1 MAAESASKYDRS
13 DSVPGKRL
21 SARGGKTVYGARLG
35 ILTLETR
42 FPRVPGDMGHAG
54 TWPFPV
60 LYAVVPGA
68 SPRRVVRERARG
80 LLEPF
85 LEAART
91 LVRAGADG
99 ITTSCGF
106 LSLFQAEL
114 AATCAVPVAA
124 SSLMQVPFVE
134 RLLPPGRRAG
144 VLTVSGTHLRPEHLV
159 AAGVAPDTPVMGT
172 ESGRE
177 LSRVLLGDLPELDVE
192 AAEADVLDAA
202 SSLCLRHPEV
212 GAIVLECTNMMPY
225 SAAIRARTGLPVYDM
240 YSFATWFH
248 YGLEPRRFPRD
259 TA

>member
-1 MAAESASKYDRS
+1 MAAESAPKDDRS
-13 DSVPGKRL
+13 DSVSGKRL

-35 ILTLETR
+35 ILSLETR
-42 FPRVPGDMGHAG
+42 FPRVPGDMGNAG

-114 AATCAVPVAA
+114 AAACAVPVAA

-159 AAGVAPDTPVMGT
+159 AAGVAPDTPVVGT

-240 YSFATWFH
+240 YSLATWFH

>member
-1 MAAESASKYDRS
+1 MAAETARKNDSADT
-13 DSVPGKRL
+13 VPDPRRMV
-21 SARGGKTVYGARLG
+21 RGGKTVYGARLG
-35 ILTLETR
+35 ILSLETR
-42 FPRVPGDMGHAG
+42 FPRVPGDMGNAG

-80 LLEPF
+80 LLKPF
-85 LEAART
+85 LEAARA

-114 AATCAVPVAA
+114 AAACAVPVAA

-134 RLLPPGRRAG
+134 RLLPPGRRVG

-159 AAGVAPDTPVMGT
+159 AAGVAPDTPVVGT

-192 AAEADVLDAA
+192 AAEEDVLDAA
-202 SSLCLRHPEV
+202 DSLCMRHPEV
-212 GAIVLECTNMMPY
+212 GAVVLECTNMMPY

-259 TA
+259 PA

>member
-1 MAAESASKYDRS
+1 MAAETARKNDRS
-13 DSVPGKRL
+13 NTVPRTRRL
-21 SARGGKTVYGARLG
+21 VPGGKTVYGARLG
-35 ILTLETR
+35 ILSLETR
-42 FPRVPGDMGHAG
+42 FPRVPGDMGNAG

-68 SPRRVVRERARG
+68 SPRRVVRERAQG

-85 LEAART
+85 LEAARS
-91 LVRAGADG
+91 LVLVGADG

-114 AATCAVPVAA
+114 ALACAVPVAA

-144 VLTVSGTHLRPEHLV
+144 VLTVSAADLGPEHLA
-159 AAGVAPDTPVMGT
+159 AAGVAPDTPVVGT

-192 AAEADVLDAA
+192 AAEEDVLDAA
-202 SSLCLRHPEV
+202 DSLRMSHPEV

-225 SAAIRARTGLPVYDM
+225 SAAVRARTGLPVYDM

-248 YGLEPRRFPRD
+248 YGLKPRRFPRD
-259 TA
+259 SA

>member
-1 MAAESASKYDRS
+1 MAGIAMRADTVEATLRARHR
-13 DSVPGKRL
+13 VP
-21 SARGGKTVYGARLG
+21 GGKTVYGARLG
-35 ILTLETR
+35 ILSLETR
-42 FPRVPGDMGHAG
+42 FPRIPGDMGNAG

-68 SPRRVVRERARG
+68 SPQRVVRERAQG
-80 LLEPF
+80 LLEFF

-114 AATCAVPVAA
+114 AAACSVPVAA
-124 SSLMQVPFVE
+124 SSLMQVPLVE

-144 VLTVSGTHLRPEHLV
+144 VLTVSGADLSPQHLA
-159 AAGVAPDTPVMGT
+159 AAGVAPDTPVAGT

-177 LSRVLLGDLPELDVE
+177 LSRVLLGDIPELDVE
-192 AAEADVLDAA
+192 AAEEDVLEAA
-202 SSLCLRHPEV
+202 EALLASHPEV

-225 SAAIRARTGLPVYDM
+225 AAAVRRRTDLPVYDM

-259 TA
+259 RT

>member
-1 MAAESASKYDRS
+1 MTLNPAARAEVAHAPHAGRR
-13 DSVPGKRL
+13 VP
-21 SARGGKTVYGARLG
+21 GGKTVYGARLG
-35 ILTLETR
+35 ILSLETR
-42 FPRVPGDMGHAG
+42 FPRVPGDMGHAA

-68 SPRRVVRERARG
+68 SPQRVVREKAQG

-85 LEAART
+85 LAAARA

-99 ITTSCGF
+99 ITASCGF

-114 AATCAVPVAA
+114 AAACAVPVAA

-144 VLTVSGTHLRPEHLV
+144 ILTVSSVDLHPEHLV
-159 AAGVAPDTPVMGT
+159 AAGVAADTPVVGT

-192 AAEADVLDAA
+192 AAQQDVLDAA
-202 SSLCLRHPEV
+202 DTLVRNHPEV

-225 SAAIRARTGLPVYDM
+225 AAALRRRTGRCVYDM

-259 TA
+259 PA

>member
-1 MAAESASKYDRS
+1 MAAGPAMRSEASGGLTPARQR
-13 DSVPGKRL
+13 VP
-21 SARGGKTVYGARLG
+21 GGKTVYGARLG
-35 ILTLETR
+35 ILSLETR
-42 FPRVPGDMGHAG
+42 FPRVPGDMGNAA

-68 SPRRVVRERARG
+68 SPQRVVRERAQG

-85 LEAART
+85 LEAARA

-114 AATCAVPVAA
+114 AAACAVPVAA
-124 SSLMQVPFVE
+124 SSLMQVPMVE
-134 RLLPPGRRAG
+134 RLLPPGRRVG
-144 VLTVSGTHLRPEHLV
+144 VLTVSGADLSAEHLA
-159 AAGVAPDTPVMGT
+159 AAGVAADTPVAGT
-172 ESGRE
+172 EAGRE

-192 AAEADVLDAA
+192 AAEEDVLEAA
-202 SSLCLRHPEV
+202 ETLCRDHPQI

-225 SAAIRARTGLPVYDM
+225 AAAVRRRTGLAVYDM

-259 TA
+259 FA

>member
-1 MAAESASKYDRS
+1 MAAEIALTKNRRDTPPRR
-13 DSVPGKRL
+13 GRL
-21 SARGGKTVYGARLG
+21 ARGGKTVYGARLG
-35 ILTLETR
+35 ILSLETR
-42 FPRVPGDMGHAG
+42 FPRVPGDMGNAG

-68 SPRRVVRERARG
+68 SPQRVVKERGQG

-85 LEAART
+85 LDAARK

-114 AATCAVPVAA
+114 AAACSVPVAA
-124 SSLMQVPFVE
+124 SSLMQVPMVE
-134 RLLPPGRRAG
+134 GLLPPGQRVG
-144 VLTVSGTHLRPEHLV
+144 VLTVSGRDLSPAHLV
-159 AAGVAPDTPVMGT
+159 AAGVAPDTPVAGT

-177 LSRVLLGDLPELDVE
+177 LSRVLLGDLPELHVDAAEEDVLE
-192 AAEADVLDAA
+192 AADT
-202 SSLCLRHPEV
+202 LCREHAGI

-225 SAAIRARTGLPVYDM
+225 AAAARRHTGLPVYDM

-259 TA
+259 PA

>member
-1 MAAESASKYDRS
+1 MATELAAGDETG
-13 DSVPGKRL
+13 GKAPR
-21 SARGGKTVYGARLG
+21 ARHRVSGGKTVYGARLG
-35 ILTLETR
+35 ILSLETR

-68 SPRRVVRERARG
+68 SPRRVVKERAEG

-85 LEAART
+85 VDAARS

-99 ITTSCGF
+99 ITTSCGY

-114 AATCAVPVAA
+114 AAACDVPVAA
-124 SSLMQVPFVE
+124 SSLMQVPMVE
-134 RLLPPGRRAG
+134 RVLPPGRRAG
-144 VLTVSGTHLRPEHLV
+144 VLTVSAADLSSAHLI
-159 AAGVAPDTPVMGT
+159 AAGVPADTPVAGT

-177 LSRVLLGDLPELDVE
+177 LSRVLLGDLPHLDVE
-192 AAEADVLDAA
+192 RAEQDVLRAADA
-202 SSLCLRHPEV
+202 LCEQHPEV

-225 SAAIRARTGLPVYDM
+225 AAAIRRRTNLPVYDM

-259 TA
+259 FE

>member
-1 MAAESASKYDRS
+1 
-13 DSVPGKRL
+13 
-21 SARGGKTVYGARLG
+21 
-35 ILTLETR
+35 
-42 FPRVPGDMGHAG
+42 MGNAG

-68 SPRRVVRERARG
+68 SPRRVVRERAKG
-80 LLEPF
+80 LLDPF
-85 LEAART
+85 LEAARS

-114 AATCAVPVAA
+114 AAACAVPVAS

-144 VLTVSGTHLRPEHLV
+144 VLTVSAADLSPAHLA
-159 AAGVAPDTPVMGT
+159 AAGARADTPVVGT
-172 ESGRE
+172 EAGRE
-177 LSRVLLGDLPELDVE
+177 LSRVLLGDLPELDLE
-192 AAEADVLDAA
+192 AAEADVLSAA
-202 SSLCLRHPEV
+202 DSLCINHPEV

-225 SAAIRARTGLPVYDM
+225 SAAIRARTGRPVYDM

-259 TA
+259 SA

>member
-1 MAAESASKYDRS
+1 MTAGPANRS
-13 DSVPGKRL
+13 GRVEEVARARRRVP
-21 SARGGKTVYGARLG
+21 GGKTVYGARLG
-35 ILTLETR
+35 ILSLETR
-42 FPRVPGDMGHAG
+42 FPRVPGDMGNAG

-60 LYAVVPGA
+60 LYAVVAGA
-68 SPRRVVRERARG
+68 SPQRVVKERAQG

-85 LEAART
+85 LEAARA

-114 AATCAVPVAA
+114 AAACSVPVAA
-124 SSLMQVPFVE
+124 SSLMQVPLVE
-134 RLLPPGRRAG
+134 GLLPPGRRVG
-144 VLTVSGTHLRPEHLV
+144 VLTVSGADLSPEHLA
-159 AAGVAPDTPVMGT
+159 AAGVAPDTPVVGT

-192 AAEADVLDAA
+192 AAEEDVLEAA
-202 SSLCLRHPEV
+202 DSLRRDHPEI

-225 SAAIRARTGLPVYDM
+225 AAALRRCAGLPVYDM
-240 YSFATWFH
+240 YSFASWFH

-259 TA
+259 FA

>member
-1 MAAESASKYDRS
+1 MAGIAMRADTVEATLR
-13 DSVPGKRL
+13 
-21 SARGGKTVYGARLG
+21 ARHRVSGGKTVYGARLG
-35 ILTLETR
+35 ILSLETR
-42 FPRVPGDMGHAG
+42 FPRIPGDMGNAG

-60 LYAVVPGA
+60 FYAVVPGA
-68 SPRRVVRERARG
+68 SPQRVVRERAQG

-114 AATCAVPVAA
+114 AAACSVPVAA
-124 SSLMQVPFVE
+124 SSLMQVPLVE

-144 VLTVSGTHLRPEHLV
+144 VLTVSGADLSPQHLA
-159 AAGVAPDTPVMGT
+159 AAGVAPDTPVAGT

-177 LSRVLLGDLPELDVE
+177 LSRVLLGDIPELDVE
-192 AAEADVLDAA
+192 AAEEDVLEAA
-202 SSLCLRHPEV
+202 EALLASHPEV

-225 SAAIRARTGLPVYDM
+225 AAAVRRRTDLPVYDM

-259 TA
+259 RT

>member
-1 MAAESASKYDRS
+1 MSAGSATERKAPRLAARARLR
-13 DSVPGKRL
+13 VP
-21 SARGGKTVYGARLG
+21 GGKTVYGARLG
-35 ILTLETR
+35 ILSLETR

-68 SPRRVVRERARG
+68 SPRRVVRERSRG

-85 LEAART
+85 LEAARA

-114 AATCAVPVAA
+114 AAACEVPVAS
-124 SSLMQVPFVE
+124 SSLMQVPMVE

-144 VLTVSGTHLRPEHLV
+144 VLTVSGTDLSAEHLL
-159 AAGVAPDTPVMGT
+159 AAGVEADTPVAGT

-192 AAEADVLDAA
+192 AAEEDVLEAA
-202 SSLCLRHPEV
+202 GALCRDHPEV
-212 GAIVLECTNMMPY
+212 GALVLECTNMMPY
-225 SAAIRARTGLPVYDM
+225 AATVRRRTRLPVYDM

-259 TA
+259 LA

>member
-1 MAAESASKYDRS
+1 MAGIAMRADTVEATLR
-13 DSVPGKRL
+13 
-21 SARGGKTVYGARLG
+21 ARHRVSGGKTVYGARLG
-35 ILTLETR
+35 ILSLETR
-42 FPRVPGDMGHAG
+42 FPRIPGDMGNAG

-68 SPRRVVRERARG
+68 SPQRVVRERAQG

-114 AATCAVPVAA
+114 AAACSVPVAA
-124 SSLMQVPFVE
+124 SSLMQVPLVE

-144 VLTVSGTHLRPEHLV
+144 VLTVSGADLSPQHLA
-159 AAGVAPDTPVMGT
+159 AAGVAPDTPVAGT

-177 LSRVLLGDLPELDVE
+177 LSRVLLGDIPDLDVE
-192 AAEADVLDAA
+192 AAEEDVLEAA
-202 SSLCLRHPEV
+202 KALLASHPEV

-225 SAAIRARTGLPVYDM
+225 AAAVRRRTDLPVYDM

-259 TA
+259 RT

>member
-1 MAAESASKYDRS
+1 MAAGPAMRSEARRSAPRARHR
-13 DSVPGKRL
+13 VP
-21 SARGGKTVYGARLG
+21 GGKTVYGARLG
-35 ILTLETR
+35 ILSLETR
-42 FPRVPGDMGHAG
+42 FPRVPGDMGNAA

-68 SPRRVVRERARG
+68 SPQRVVRERAQG

-85 LEAART
+85 LEAARA

-114 AATCAVPVAA
+114 AAACAVPVAA
-124 SSLMQVPFVE
+124 SSLMQVPMVE

-144 VLTVSGTHLRPEHLV
+144 VLTVSGADLSAEHLV
-159 AAGVAPDTPVMGT
+159 AAGVAADTPVAGT

-192 AAEADVLDAA
+192 AAEEDVLEAA
-202 SSLCLRHPEV
+202 EALCRDHPQI

-225 SAAIRARTGLPVYDM
+225 AAAIRRRTGLAVYDM

-259 TA
+259 FA